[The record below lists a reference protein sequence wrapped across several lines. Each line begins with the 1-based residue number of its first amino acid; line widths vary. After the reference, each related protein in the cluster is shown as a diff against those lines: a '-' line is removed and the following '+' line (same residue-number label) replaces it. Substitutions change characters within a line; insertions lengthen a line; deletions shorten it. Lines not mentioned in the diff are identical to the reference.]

1 MTFTNEYPKKEITI
15 ITNVKIGSLTS
26 DNNAEIHFRDFKGYL
41 DTVQHIVLTGSR
53 NVWHEIKMAN
63 IKETYK
69 DSFGRKMEVK
79 VLS

>member
-53 NVWHEIKMAN
+53 NVWHEIKWQ
-63 IKETYK
+63 ILKKLTK
-69 DSFGRKMEVK
+69 I
-79 VLS
+79 VLVEKWK